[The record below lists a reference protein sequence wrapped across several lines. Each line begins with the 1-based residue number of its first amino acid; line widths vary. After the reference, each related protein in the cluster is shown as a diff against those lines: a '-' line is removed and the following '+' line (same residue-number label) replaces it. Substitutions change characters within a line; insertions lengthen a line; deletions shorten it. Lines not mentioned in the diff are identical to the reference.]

1 VTEKRPRGR
10 RSRHVGELAESG
22 RHRGA
27 PTGEPFEASFLA
39 LGSLAYAEARVSASA
54 ADLDS
59 GEVLLAIDERV
70 SLPTAEVGSL
80 LLLIEV
86 AAQVA
91 AGRLSPADELARD
104 SAVDDTRVDDPR
116 AGGLWSSLLAPSLT
130 VVDAATLV
138 GAVRD
143 PLAMNAL
150 ARRVGLDAVHARAE
164 SLELRRTALLDFAR
178 SSRGPDDAPQFSVGA
193 AAELQGLVRSLVR
206 GDCVDTAVSNR
217 VLGWLS
223 TGSDLSMVAAAF
235 GLVPVAHRERDHG
248 LQLVNLTGAAE
259 GVRSEVGALRGGT
272 RGIAYAVTVVF
283 DDVDLVARLRVLDV
297 LRTVGFDLLD
307 YVTGRGAAH

>member
-39 LGSLAYAEARVSASA
+39 LGSLAYADARVSASA

-86 AAQVA
+86 AAQLA
-91 AGRLSPADELARD
+91 DGRLSPADEVARD
-104 SAVDDTRVDDPR
+104 SAVDETRVDDPR

-130 VVDAATLV
+130 VLDAATLV
-138 GAVRD
+138 ASVSTPFTRERNPSGFA
-143 PLAMNAL
+143 
-150 ARRVGLDAVHARAE
+150 ARRCSISRGLPAAPTTPH
-164 SLELRRTALLDFAR
+164 
-178 SSRGPDDAPQFSVGA
+178 SSRSARPSNCRAWCEASSA
-193 AAELQGLVRSLVR
+193 AIA
-206 GDCVDTAVSNR
+206 
-217 VLGWLS
+217 S
-223 TGSDLSMVAAAF
+223 T
-235 GLVPVAHRERDHG
+235 RE
-248 LQLVNLTGAAE
+248 
-259 GVRSEVGALRGGT
+259 
-272 RGIAYAVTVVF
+272 
-283 DDVDLVARLRVLDV
+283 
-297 LRTVGFDLLD
+297 
-307 YVTGRGAAH
+307 